1 MNSWHFFTEA
11 DTKKHASAKTLN
23 AVLVN
28 LLIESLKMV
37 IWLIVCCFSVHFFIR
52 TLRLRFP
59 ENQEQ
64 FNPLSANLSVF
75 DYFVIL
81 ALKGLRTMTKL
92 DARTQKNFKSEK

>member
-1 MNSWHFFTEA
+1 MNSSHFFAEA

-28 LLIESLKMV
+28 LLIESLKM
-37 IWLIVCCFSVHFFIR
+37 IILLIVCCFSVYFFIR

-59 ENQEQ
+59 ENQQ

-81 ALKGLRTMTKL
+81 ALKGLRTKTNL
-92 DARTQKNFKSEK
+92 DVRTQKNFKGEK